1 MYLYTK
7 MPPMDYLF
15 FFIEPDNED
24 VLQVSD
30 VIEDSLSDFFRLT
43 FVSLF
48 ISLMQMIK
56 IAFGIIIFTVVSS

>member
-30 VIEDSLSDFFRLT
+30 VIEDSLSDFL
-43 FVSLF
+43 
-48 ISLMQMIK
+48 
-56 IAFGIIIFTVVSS
+56 G